1 MDNAVI
7 RTRGLC
13 KLYGTKVAVAD
24 LTLEVPKGEVFGF
37 LGPNGAGKST
47 AVKMLLG
54 LVKPSGGEATVLG
67 QRPGAQQA
75 LRMIG
80 FLPEHFRFHEW
91 LHAAEFLDV
100 HGRLYGM
107 DAPSRRRRIPQV
119 LELVG
124 LAEQAR
130 RPISGFSKGML
141 QRIGLAQAL
150 LNEPALVFLDEPTS
164 ALDPFGRMLV
174 RTIIHELKRE
184 GTTVFLNSHLL
195 GEVEATCERVAF
207 IRSGTVLGTQML
219 SELAAG
225 RLRIEVR
232 VDRVTPALEQTLEE
246 LARGTNGSM
255 TRHCPP
261 NATTD
266 TTLIY
271 NLLDEELIPAIAE
284 RTLASGARLYG
295 LTAHR
300 RSLEQL
306 FLDIVGAEDS
316 GQ

>member
-1 MDNAVI
+1 MDDVVI
-7 RTRGLC
+7 QTRGLC
-13 KLYGTKVAVAD
+13 KRFGANLAVAD
-24 LTLEVPKGEVFGF
+24 LTLDVPRGEVFGF

-54 LVKPSGGEATVLG
+54 LVVPSGGEARVLG
-67 QRPGAQQA
+67 RPPGDRQA
-75 LRMIG
+75 LRAIG

-91 LHAAEFLDV
+91 LHAEELLDL

-107 DAPSRRRRIPQV
+107 TAADRRRRIPQV

-130 RPISGFSKGML
+130 RPIAGFSKGML

-150 LNEPALVFLDEPTS
+150 LNEPTLVFLDEPTS

-174 RTIIHELKRE
+174 RTIIRELKQQ
-184 GTTVFLNSHLL
+184 GTTIFLNSHLL
-195 GEVEATCERVAF
+195 GEVEATCDRVAF
-207 IRSGTVLGTQML
+207 IRAGAVLDTQIL
-219 SELAAG
+219 SELGAG
-225 RLRIEVR
+225 QLRVAVR
-232 VDRVTPALEQTLEE
+232 VDAVTPALVQALDA
-246 LARGTNGSM
+246 LARRADGAM
-255 TRHCPP
+255 IQRCPP
-261 NATTD
+261 EAAKD

-271 NLLDEELIPAIAE
+271 DLLDEELLPAIAE
-284 RTLASGARLYG
+284 QVIGCGARLYE
-295 LTAHR
+295 LTSRR

-306 FLDIVGAEDS
+306 FLEIVGAEDS

>member
-1 MDNAVI
+1 MDDAAI
-7 RTRGLC
+7 RTHGLR
-13 KLYGTKVAVAD
+13 KMYGTKVAVTD

-54 LVKPSGGEATVLG
+54 LVKPSEGTASVLG
-67 QRPGAQQA
+67 HPPGTQHV
-75 LRMIG
+75 MTTIG

-91 LHAAEFLDV
+91 LHAQELLDM

-107 DAPSRRRRIPQV
+107 DAATRRRRIGQV

-130 RPISGFSKGML
+130 RPIAGFSKGML

-174 RTIIHELKRE
+174 RTIIHTLKQQ

-195 GEVEATCERVAF
+195 GEVEATCDRVAF
-207 IRSGTVLGTQML
+207 IRAGTVLDTL
-219 SELAAG
+219 PLKELGAG
-225 RLRIEVR
+225 RVRLEVR
-232 VDRVTPALEQTLEE
+232 VDAVTPALTEALDA
-246 LARGTNGSM
+246 LARTTNGSM
-255 TRHCPP
+255 TPCCPP
-261 NATTD
+261 DDAKD
-266 TTLIY
+266 STLLY
-271 NLLDEELIPAIAE
+271 ELHDEALIPEIAE
-284 RTLASGARLYG
+284 RTITSGARLYG
-295 LTAHR
+295 LMSHR